1 MIRATS
7 SATCE
12 ATGSGSGS
20 AENSKDSAC
29 EVISLSASAHMI
41 ACLVFSASG
50 PNNRVAGTTRS
61 LSCEMGAPQNGR
73 KQPAL
78 NRTPSALP
86 RPESRRLNSARST
99 P

>member
-1 MIRATS
+1 VI
-7 SATCE
+7 SATKPATRS
-12 ATGSGSGS
+12 ATGSRSGS
-20 AENSKDSAC
+20 PEKSNDSAPPTM
-29 EVISLSASAHMI
+29 SASVSAHMT

-50 PNNRVAGTTRS
+50 PNSRVAGTTRS

-73 KQPAL
+73 KHPAQ

-86 RPESRRLNSARST
+86 RPDSRRLNRERST